1 MCTLIIDHPGA
12 RPERQH
18 RFGAAMPVQKYEDTE
33 SGAVDAQFS
42 AIVKEAED
50 LAAAAT
56 VRLKEL
62 ELELLSVQ
70 AEKVH
75 HT

>member
-1 MCTLIIDHPGA
+1 M
-12 RPERQH
+12 
-18 RFGAAMPVQKYEDTE
+18 

-62 ELELLSVQ
+62 ELELLAVQ

-75 HT
+75 HIHGPFCPVSTKQSPFRFGPHSIC

>member
-1 MCTLIIDHPGA
+1 
-12 RPERQH
+12 
-18 RFGAAMPVQKYEDTE
+18 MPVQKYEDTE